1 MSAVAWSALEEVAQ
15 PLARAGRELLDRFG
29 FVLLGTVRPD
39 GTPRISPVEAHLVR
53 GYLMLVLIPGTRKA
67 HDVRRDPRIAVQT
80 PVTEAADPGG
90 ELKLRGRVSTVDATQ
105 RDATSAA
112 VQLRSGWRPAAS
124 WLFLSVGVES
134 AALLQWRAGDML
146 LTRWDPVRGLR
157 GPQRRRLDPDAG
169 RYRAVT

>member
-1 MSAVAWSALEEVAQ
+1 VNPWSAFEQAAP

-39 GTPRISPVEAHLVR
+39 GTPRISPVEAHLVH

-67 HDVRRDPRIAVQT
+67 HDVRRDPRITVQT

-90 ELKLRGRVSTVDATQ
+90 ELKLHGRVSTVDDAQ
-105 RDATSAA
+105 RDATSE
-112 VQLRSGWRPAAS
+112 VIQSRSGWRPAPS
-124 WLFLSVGVES
+124 WLFLSVDIES
-134 AALLQWRAGDML
+134 AALVEWRDGEML
-146 LTRWDPVRGLR
+146 LTRWDPVHGLR

-169 RYRAVT
+169 RYRVT